1 MIGEQEQ
8 KEAEAMKNNPFR
20 EKFLCYASSIKV
32 KGALLIEYGVIFAF
46 ICIVGSFFLSDGS
59 ITGSITSIF
68 GKAEKLLEG
77 EATSDKKEEVKN
89 LIAGN
94 IVVSLGHNMNDSGI
108 IYTSKPNDYAYQTT
122 ITSPDK
128 DNRPFALD
136 ANSTYELIINPTI
149 FGAAQDDYS
158 FTLKLFRNDG
168 TSYKNVFDSNGINVG
183 KKDNNQWKTEA
194 FDRKP
199 MNVSNMS
206 EYKFEVNRTY
216 NDNNTI
222 TYTIKT
228 GDTPLYV
235 AGQVFAN
242 KETTNY
248 QKLEGEAGKVLT
260 DFGNA
265 VVLTKKE

>member
-1 MIGEQEQ
+1 MNL
-8 KEAEAMKNNPFR
+8 K
-20 EKFLCYASSIKV
+20 LSSKSLKA
-32 KGALLIEYGVIFAF
+32 KGALLIEYGFILAF
-46 ICIVGSFFLSDGS
+46 ICVVGAFFLNDGA
-59 ITGSITSIF
+59 ITGGITSVF

-77 EATSDKKEEVKN
+77 NVASDKKEDVKN

-94 IVVSLGHNMNDSGI
+94 IVVSLGYNMNDSGI
-108 IYTSKPNDYAYQTT
+108 IYQSKPEKYAYQTT

-136 ANSTYELIINPTI
+136 ANSTYEFVINPTI
-149 FGAAQDDYS
+149 FGASQDDYS

-168 TSYKNVFDSNGINVG
+168 TRYENVFDSNGINVG
-183 KKDNNQWKTEA
+183 KKDNNQWNTEA
-194 FDRKP
+194 LVNKEQNVPNMGKYGFD
-199 MNVSNMS
+199 
-206 EYKFEVNRTY
+206 VNRTY

-228 GDTPLYV
+228 GSTPLYV

-242 KETTNY
+242 KDTTNY